1 MEITIEDVA
10 KKAKVSKATVSRVLN
25 NTSSYIREETKDR
38 VLKAIKEMDYRPN
51 IIAASLKKKKTNTI
65 GVIISNILNPFF
77 TAVVRGIED
86 KANRHGYNV
95 ILCNTDE
102 NSKKEREYLQVL
114 RAKQVDGLI
123 AATSGGN
130 IDLFQTLKGEKS
142 PPVVLIDRYLKEI
155 EFDAVVVNNQE
166 SAYQAT
172 KYLVDLGH
180 KKIAMISAPLLDI
193 STRLERV
200 EGYRKAL
207 EDNGIKVNQG
217 LIKICNYKKS
227 NGYIKAMQLLTGRYA
242 PTAIF
247 VTNNL
252 VALGA
257 LIAIKEKRLR
267 IPQDISFLMF
277 DDLDWTPHFNPALTT
292 VAQPAYMIG
301 SKSVDIF
308 LKKIRRKKKKC
319 EIIILKTELIIR
331 ESCGPPNEDKR
342 IE

>member
-1 MEITIEDVA
+1 MKITIEDVA
-10 KKAKVSKATVSRVLN
+10 RKAKVSKATVSRVFN
-25 NTSSYIREETKDR
+25 RTSSHIKEETRER

-51 IIAASLKKKKTNTI
+51 IIAASLKKKQTNTI
-65 GVIISNILNPFF
+65 ATVISNISNPFF

-86 KANRHGYNV
+86 KANKHGYNV
-95 ILCNTDE
+95 ILCDTDE
-102 NSKKEREYLQVL
+102 NSKKEREYLQDL
-114 RAKQVDGLI
+114 RAKQIDGLI
-123 AATSGGN
+123 VATSGGN
-130 IDLFQTLKGEKS
+130 VDLFQTLKEKEF
-142 PPVVLIDRYLKEI
+142 PVVLIDRYLKEI

-172 KYLVDLGH
+172 KYLIGLGH

-207 EDNGIKVNQG
+207 EDSSIEVDRG
-217 LIKICNYKKS
+217 LIKICNYQRS
-227 NGYIKAMQLLTGRYA
+227 NGYVKTMQLLNGRYP

-257 LIAIKEKRLR
+257 LTAIKEKRLR

-277 DDLDWTPHFNPALTT
+277 DDLDWTPHLNPALTT
-292 VAQPAYMIG
+292 IAQPAYMIG
-301 SKSVDIF
+301 SKSVDIL
-308 LKKIRRKKKKC
+308 LKKIKRKKRKC
-319 EIIILKTELIIR
+319 VRVILKTEFIIR
-331 ESCGPPNEDKR
+331 ESCGPPRREVN
-342 IE
+342 